1 MFGNP
6 AVNGNGVLDD
16 PLYSTLLAS
25 GDSSTDS
32 WPFHDIGAPHD
43 VLVPKGEACQAIS
56 ELLSR
61 VTHQAGEYSFGGAA
75 KTLPVM
81 PGMALKGDIS
91 LPLQRDNCEK
101 LLKVCTKEGQK
112 LWTLPGDHVEM
123 RNPEWSAGLEQ
134 LSELSAV
141 RMGYKGVRMEIALS
155 KLMVVEQGGSLPL
168 QQDPDESDRCFG
180 GNFVV
185 IEEGTK
191 NLFRYT
197 LGGHKGVA
205 AFKPY
210 FVLYRAGAFYTM
222 EEVTSGFSL
231 MLVYSLCLPLDLP
244 FIRGTNGSD
253 LLRLELA
260 DNIMKLTHEQNNV
273 KGENLNS

>member
-81 PGMALKGDIS
+81 PGMALKGDEEFIS

-141 RMGYKGVRMEIALS
+141 RMGYKGVRMEIVLS
-155 KLMVVEQGGSLPL
+155 KLMVMLRWELCGERG
-168 QQDPDESDRCFG
+168 
-180 GNFVV
+180 
-185 IEEGTK
+185 GTK

-205 AFKPY
+205 AFKPH
-210 FVLYRAGAFYTM
+210 FVLYTAGAFYTM

-231 MLVYSLCLPLDLP
+231 MLVYSLCLPLDLR

-260 DNIMKLTHEQNNV
+260 DNIMKLSHEQREKFKFSKRN
-273 KGENLNS
+273 

>member
-81 PGMALKGDIS
+81 PGMALKGDEEFIS

-141 RMGYKGVRMEIALS
+141 RMGYKGVRMEIVLS
-155 KLMVVEQGGSLPL
+155 KLMVVGQGGSLPL
-168 QQDPDESDRCFG
+168 QQDPDESDRCIAKLVVQLPSRCFG

-185 IEEGTK
+185 SEEEQRTCSDTLWVGTK
-191 NLFRYT
+191 GWQHLSHT
-197 LGGHKGVA
+197 LCCIQ
-205 AFKPY
+205 
-210 FVLYRAGAFYTM
+210 LER
-222 EEVTSGFSL
+222 
-231 MLVYSLCLPLDLP
+231 
-244 FIRGTNGSD
+244 FIRWK
-253 LLRLELA
+253 R
-260 DNIMKLTHEQNNV
+260 
-273 KGENLNS
+273 